1 MAGRWKGKS
10 GNAVARGRSGMS
22 GMNGSTREM
31 VKVKMCATFQETS
44 AAIKEGCR
52 VTQIVTKSRV
62 IGAGKWCQPSGMK
75 TWTTNEMMNL
85 GKGSSQGVVTRLGG
99 GSKR

>member
-1 MAGRWKGKS
+1 MS
-10 GNAVARGRSGMS
+10 RSTGV
-22 GMNGSTREM
+22 M

-52 VTQIVTKSRV
+52 LTKFVTRSRV
-62 IGAGKWCQPSGMK
+62 IGAGKRCQPSGMK
-75 TWTTNEMMNL
+75 TWTTNEKRNL
-85 GKGSSQGVVTRLGG
+85 GKGSSQGVVTRYGG